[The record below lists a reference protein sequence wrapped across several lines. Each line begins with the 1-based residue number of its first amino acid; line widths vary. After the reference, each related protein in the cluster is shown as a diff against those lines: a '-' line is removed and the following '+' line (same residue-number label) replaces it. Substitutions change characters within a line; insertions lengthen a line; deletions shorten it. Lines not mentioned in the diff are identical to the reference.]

1 MAPTHQSEDLPNNDM
16 GVVEAAKQH
25 DMQHGRNSEIE
36 SSTGTSGSYEDD
48 EESEEEKP
56 RTVLRRIADALLVV
70 CGTTCG
76 CCVSATAGCAD
87 VTANACFPTDPPG
100 EVLERGADQA
110 GAGGELALDNKSEA
124 SAAAGALAAGEVN
137 AEEAA
142 AASLVAAGAA
152 AEVALQLPV
161 AMVSEAQKASL
172 LRWELKGRRR
182 LMACEQVG
190 MIPGATVETISKV
203 IMREGEDMTSNEVA
217 ELKAGE
223 LFVIQALGFGRRI
236 KVRSVATGQEG
247 WVSKSS
253 AAGGDLL
260 ALKYEAPG
268 EAYGPNAEALV
279 DTAPVIMRQG
289 EDLESEKVCDCQP
302 GERLRVLEA
311 PTARRV
317 KVERLETGEVGWVS
331 ATGQDRARFLKL
343 VREQPERA
351 SGFVVGAVIESLR
364 AIVMR
369 AQESRESKNL
379 RECTVGEQFVLIEL
393 GADCRMRVRHMDH
406 GTVGWVSSA
415 STSGGFLFS
424 TRCVGFAQGQV
435 VQTVCKVI
443 VRESEDLKSAAV
455 GDLPPRQQLVIV
467 APPVGRRVKVRACD
481 SGMTGWVSCLTEEG
495 EQLLWRDDMPAELAQ
510 YQEEEEPTETLAER
524 PPAAAS
530 APAPAPS
537 VAPAPPVAPASP
549 VAPPPPAPP
558 AVPEKAP
565 SIKSAVVSEHTS
577 DDDTA
582 SVETREPREPVLRK
596 IAGCLIP
603 ACGSVFRGLARC
615 IGGAVV
621 GVGAAVGVVV
631 AAPFYGCYQG
641 VRGCAHCGSAVCRRC
656 RPKKSAVADKSD
668 DEPGQEAAPLSAPEA
683 VKPQTAP
690 APMPQDDDV
699 KVEELDAIMRLAMEI
714 EHPSGCFCCLFTR
727 ASHKE

>member
-415 STSGGFLFS
+415 STHGGFLFNVRS
-424 TRCVGFAQGQV
+424 PGFRKGQAVETVSKVVVRETEDLRSAPIGAIDVGEQV
-435 VQTVCKVI
+435 VI
-443 VRESEDLKSAAV
+443 LE
-455 GDLPPRQQLVIV
+455 PPL
-467 APPVGRRVKVRACD
+467 GRRLKVKACS
-481 SGMTGWVSCLTEEG
+481 SGAVGWVSSFTEEG
-495 EQLLWRDDMPAELAQ
+495 EQLLWRGDMPPELAPSEVGQ
-510 YQEEEEPTETLAER
+510 
-524 PPAAAS
+524 PPAAVMPSSSGSETEVGDEGGAQAR
-530 APAPAPS
+530 APLLRRL
-537 VAPAPPVAPASP
+537 VG
-549 VAPPPPAPP
+549 
-558 AVPEKAP
+558 
-565 SIKSAVVSEHTS
+565 
-577 DDDTA
+577 
-582 SVETREPREPVLRK
+582 RVL
-596 IAGCLIP
+596 P
-603 ACGSVFRGLARC
+603 ACGSAVRGVARC
-615 IGGAVV
+615 VGGVAVAI
-621 GVGAAVGVVV
+621 GAAVGLAA
-631 AAPFYGCYQG
+631 AAPFWGCYHG
-641 VRGCAHCGSAVCRRC
+641 VLGCANCGSAVCRRC
-656 RPKKSAVADKSD
+656 RPKALA
-668 DEPGQEAAPLSAPEA
+668 PQALQQETSVPPTSAPRA
-683 VKPQTAP
+683 PQAATVLP
-690 APMPQDDDV
+690 APGDDDI
-699 KVEELDAIMRLAMEI
+699 KVEELDALMRLAAQI
-714 EHPSGCFCCLFTR
+714 KHPSGCFLCSFTTM
-727 ASHKE
+727 ASRKE